1 VLQANRSKPTRK
13 LFLHHPER
21 KVKTSLQSYLD
32 HAADGIYIIDIQTGR
47 ILNANKRAE
56 QMLGYSRE
64 ELLKLSAAEI
74 EVSLQQPAIHDAHL
88 RTNQGAVTV
97 EGIHRRK
104 DASTFPVDIRLA
116 SLGPEQPRRVLA
128 HVRDI
133 TERKRVE
140 EVLRDEAKRKD
151 EFLALL
157 GHELRNPL
165 AAISTAVQVF
175 TGDLTPERQTSLKEM
190 ISGQVLLMQR
200 LLDDLLDLGRIT
212 HGHIELRKEGI
223 GLAEF
228 LQKATESVQSTIAN
242 RCQELLVRL
251 SSDSVQFMA
260 DPTRLEQITTNLL
273 SNASKYT
280 HQGGRIELSGGKE
293 GSDVVL
299 CCKDNGRG
307 IPPDMRQ
314 RIFEPF
320 TRGVTAS
327 DSHGEASLGIGLT
340 LAKQLAELHGG
351 TISVESG
358 GPGMGSEF
366 TVRLPFVAPP
376 SDQPELVNSRS
387 APHYHTRSIV
397 VVEDN
402 PAVAKAMEFALKKA
416 GHKVHTF
423 PDGPSALAGVSEL
436 KPDAVVLDIGLPGM
450 DGYELATK
458 LKDQK
463 STRNALFIAISGF
476 KRREHA
482 ARAADDFDHYFTKP
496 VDVGALLALLDRRS
510 GAVPA
515 NASRDRQEPEKSR
528 QLLRVLLVEDHV
540 GLAAATATLLRGEGL
555 EVQTA
560 FTGRAALE
568 AAPGFRPQLILC
580 DMNLPDMKGPEVI
593 RELRLN
599 PSIQRAHA
607 VILTAMS
614 ETSLRTYNGLADK
627 LGVDAFMSKPIASEA
642 IRTLVSTLNPQGY
655 ALGRK

>member
-1 VLQANRSKPTRK
+1 
-13 LFLHHPER
+13 
-21 KVKTSLQSYLD
+21 VKTSLQSYLD
-32 HAADGIYIIDIQTGR
+32 HAGDGIYVLDSQTGR
-47 ILNANKRAE
+47 ILNANKRGE

-64 ELLKLSAAEI
+64 ELLSLSTADV
-74 EVSLQQPAIHDAHL
+74 EVSLPQSAVNDIHL
-88 RTNQGAVTV
+88 RTMQGPVTV
-97 EGIHRRK
+97 EGVHRRK
-104 DASTFPVDIRLA
+104 DGSTFPVEIRLS
-116 SLGPEQPRRVLA
+116 SLAPEQPRLMLA

-133 TERKRVE
+133 TERKRAE
-140 EVLRDEAKRKD
+140 EALQDEARRKD
-151 EFLALL
+151 EFLAFL

-175 TGDLTPERQTSLKEM
+175 TGDLTGEQQTSLKEM

-212 HGHIELRKEGI
+212 HGHIGLRKECI

-228 LQKATESVQSTIAN
+228 LHKATESVQSTIAN
-242 RCQELLVRL
+242 RSQELLVRL

-260 DPTRLEQITTNLL
+260 DPTRLEQIATNLL

-280 HQGGRIELSGGKE
+280 QEGGRIELSGGKE

-299 CCKDNGRG
+299 RCKDNGRG
-307 IPPDMRQ
+307 IPPEMQ
-314 RIFEPF
+314 NSIFEPF

-327 DSHGEASLGIGLT
+327 DSHGEASLGIGLA
-340 LAKQLAELHGG
+340 LVKQLVELHGG

-376 SDQPELVNSRS
+376 SDQSELVN
-387 APHYHTRSIV
+387 PKPTPNYHKRSIV

-402 PAVAKAMEFALKKA
+402 PAVAKAMEFALKQA
-416 GHKVHTF
+416 GHQVDLF

-436 KPDAVVLDIGLPGM
+436 QPDAVLLDIGLPGM
-450 DGYELATK
+450 DGYELAAK
-458 LKDQK
+458 LKEQTGMK
-463 STRNALFIAISGF
+463 NALFIAISGF

-482 ARAADDFDHYFTKP
+482 ATADDNFDHYFTKP
-496 VDVGALLALLDRRS
+496 VDVGALLALLEAHR
-510 GAVPA
+510 GAA
-515 NASRDRQEPEKSR
+515 LDDASRERREPEKSG
-528 QLLRVLLVEDHV
+528 QLRVLLVEDHV
-540 GLAAATATLLRGEGL
+540 GLAVATATLLRREGL

-560 FTGRAALE
+560 LTGRAALE

-580 DMNLPDMKGPEVI
+580 DMNLPDMKGPDVI

-599 PSIQRAHA
+599 SSIQPAHA

-614 ETSLRTYNGLADK
+614 ETSLRTYNSAAGK
-627 LGVDAFMSKPIASEA
+627 LGVDAFMSKPIAPEA
-642 IRTLVSTLNPQGY
+642 IRTLVSKLNPQG
-655 ALGRK
+655 